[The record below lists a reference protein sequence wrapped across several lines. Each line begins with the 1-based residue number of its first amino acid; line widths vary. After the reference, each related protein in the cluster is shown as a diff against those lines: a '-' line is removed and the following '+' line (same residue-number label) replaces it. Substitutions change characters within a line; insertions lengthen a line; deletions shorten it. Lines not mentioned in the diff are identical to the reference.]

1 MVSKPIMATKE
12 IVEAVQKHIQKYDEE
27 DEYHLAS
34 NDGPNTLICL
44 VQLTDNIFYEWA
56 ETLLN

>member
-1 MVSKPIMATKE
+1 MATKE